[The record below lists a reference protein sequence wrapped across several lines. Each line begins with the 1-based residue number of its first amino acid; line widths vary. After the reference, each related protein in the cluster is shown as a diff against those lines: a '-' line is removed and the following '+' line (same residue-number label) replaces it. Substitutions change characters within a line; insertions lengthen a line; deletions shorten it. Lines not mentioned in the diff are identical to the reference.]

1 MKQKLDR
8 SKFLPIKTKS
18 LEMGTSIDGQMG
30 SPTQHGM
37 ALLWHDLFAAQPIP
51 PWACQRAARCAA
63 LMAQARPEGNRIVPS
78 RASEH
83 DEPRQPTGPWELEWW
98 PKRRG
103 RAAVAVSGGFA
114 AG

>member
-1 MKQKLDR
+1 
-8 SKFLPIKTKS
+8 
-18 LEMGTSIDGQMG
+18 
-30 SPTQHGM
+30 
-37 ALLWHDLFAAQPIP
+37 
-51 PWACQRAARCAA
+51 
-63 LMAQARPEGNRIVPS
+63 MAQARPEGNRIVPS

-83 DEPRQPTGPWELEWW
+83 DETRQPMGPWELEWW